1 MHVLHDQLHKHLIE
15 ILTQTDDTHVVI
27 DLFQNMV
34 DKQGTHV
41 YSQILN
47 TLTSLELNE
56 QDAKKHWE
64 QIVRNWQDLSEQLGR
79 KIGLQTAVCDYFT
92 SIHNTLKSPK
102 IIDIRLYEKTV
113 LNTYVDNLTGLYN
126 RRYADEILN
135 LEVAYAKRHNL
146 DLSLLFFDID
156 NFKDVNDTF
165 GHDAGDLFLH
175 RVADIINK
183 TKRVEDIACRFG
195 GEEMLLILRE
205 TDGISA
211 LIIGQRILK
220 KVADLKLEYQ
230 DQTISTTISAGL
242 ASYPLHG
249 ETSREL
255 LISADAAL
263 YQAKGAGKN
272 AITCSSI
279 DKRRSLRVD
288 LSVPIMMKE
297 FSFTDENKM
306 QVNANNISLGGFSF
320 QTNSQ
325 LQLGMKI
332 QVELLMPEQKPLQLI
347 ANIVRI
353 DEISQGNSNIGAE
366 LCFKQMNKSCHN
378 TIAAYVSGNGKINS

>member
-15 ILTQTDDTHVVI
+15 ILTQTDDTQIVI
-27 DLFQNMV
+27 DLFQNML

-56 QDAKKHWE
+56 QDAQKHWE

-79 KIGLQTAVCDYFT
+79 KIALQTAVCDYFT

-113 LNTYVDNLTGLYN
+113 LNTYVDKLTGLYN
-126 RRYADEILN
+126 RRYADEILS
-135 LEVAYAKRHNL
+135 LEMAYAKRHNL

-165 GHDAGDLFLH
+165 GHDAGDLFL
-175 RVADIINK
+175 RQVSDIINK
-183 TKRVEDIACRFG
+183 IKRVEDVACRFG
-195 GEEMLLILRE
+195 GEEMLLFLRE
-205 TDGISA
+205 TDGSSA

-220 KVADLKLEYQ
+220 KVGDLRLEYRG
-230 DQTISTTISAGL
+230 QTISTTISAGL
-242 ASYPLHG
+242 ATYPLHG
-249 ETSREL
+249 ETAEEL
-255 LISADAAL
+255 LKSGDAAL

-272 AITCSSI
+272 SIACSSI

-297 FSFTDENKM
+297 FSFTDEHKI

-332 QVELLMPEQKPLQLI
+332 QVELQMPEQKPLLLI
-347 ANIVRI
+347 ANVVRI
-353 DEISQGNSNIGAE
+353 EETSQGNSNIGTE
-366 LCFKQMNKSCHN
+366 LCFKQMDKSCQN
-378 TIAAYVSGNGKINS
+378 TIAAFVYGK